1 MFLAQPP
8 TENPASQKHDVIER
22 SAVPPNVPTGRGLE
36 LAACVAPTD
45 GGHHHA
51 VSDVQKY
58 LTVAL
63 GAHWEPLLEAARG
76 QRGGLFFVLDIVKMN
91 KRKKK

>member
-1 MFLAQPP
+1 M
-8 TENPASQKHDVIER
+8 
-22 SAVPPNVPTGRGLE
+22 PPNVPTGRGLE

-45 GGHHHA
+45 GGHHHV

-63 GAHWEPLLEAARG
+63 GAHVGALGCPGTRLGNHSSRRPEDKGEVFSLYLILL
-76 QRGGLFFVLDIVKMN
+76 K
-91 KRKKK
+91 